1 MRFLATSALALV
13 LLVANAFATD
23 AHAQA
28 RPGSLYNPSRGPI
41 GLIQDKTARRVG
53 DLVTVVIS
61 ETADVSSEDSADTSK
76 STTLNYELT
85 NFDLE
90 PNAFSLLP
98 SLGANSSDTFSG
110 SSQVDK
116 RDSFEARLTAMVVD
130 VLPNGN
136 MVVSGRREL
145 RIENQV
151 KLIEFSGVVRR
162 YDIAS
167 TNTVSS
173 SLVADARV
181 SYVGMGP
188 GTQSTQRTGFGA
200 WVHGLLDWIWPF

>member
-1 MRFLATSALALV
+1 MRTITTLLATLLLAAVLGGDAL
-13 LLVANAFATD
+13 
-23 AHAQA
+23 AQA
-28 RPGSLYNPSRGPI
+28 RPGSIYNPSRGPV

-61 ETADVSSEDSADTSK
+61 EQADVSSEDSADTSK

-85 NFDLE
+85 NFDIDPE
-90 PNAFSLLP
+90 AFSLLP

-110 SSQVDK
+110 ASQVDK
-116 RDSFEARLTAMVVD
+116 RDSFEARITAMVVD

-145 RIENQV
+145 RIENQI

-167 TNTVSS
+167 ANTVPS
-173 SLVADARV
+173 SLVADARI

-188 GTQSTQRTGFGA
+188 ATQSTQRTGFGA
-200 WVHGLLDWIWPF
+200 WVHGVIDWLWPF

>member
-1 MRFLATSALALV
+1 MRSITTIVAIALLAALLGGD
-13 LLVANAFATD
+13 AF
-23 AHAQA
+23 AQA
-28 RPGSLYNPSRGPI
+28 RPGSIYNPSRGPV

-61 ETADVSSEDSADTSK
+61 EQADVSSEDSSDTSK

-85 NFDLE
+85 NFDIQ
-90 PNAFSLLP
+90 PDAFSLLP
-98 SLGANSSDTFSG
+98 SVGANSSDTFSG
-110 SSQVDK
+110 ASQVDK
-116 RDSFEARLTAMVVD
+116 RDSFEARITAMVVD

-167 TNTVSS
+167 ANTVSS

-181 SYVGMGP
+181 SYVGIGP
-188 GTQSTQRTGFGA
+188 ATRATQRTGFGG
-200 WVHGLLDWIWPF
+200 WVHSVLDWLWPF

>member
-1 MRFLATSALALV
+1 MRSTFLLIAACLAF
-13 LLVANAFATD
+13 VADGFASD
-23 AHAQA
+23 VAAQA

-61 ETADVSSEDSADTSK
+61 ETADVSSEDSSDTSK

-85 NFDLE
+85 NFDLD
-90 PNAFSLLP
+90 PDAFTLLP

-136 MVVSGRREL
+136 MVISGRREL

-162 YDIAS
+162 YDVAS

-173 SLVADARV
+173 ALVADARV

-188 GTQSTQRTGFGA
+188 ATRSTQRTGFGS
-200 WVHGLLDWIWPF
+200 WIHGVLDWIWPF

>member
-1 MRFLATSALALV
+1 MRSISIIAVALIGLFAD
-13 LLVANAFATD
+13 AFTRD
-23 AHAQA
+23 AVAQA

-61 ETADVSSEDSADTSK
+61 ETNDVSSEDSSDTSK

-85 NFDLE
+85 NFDIQ
-90 PNAFSLLP
+90 PDAFSLLP

-173 SLVADARV
+173 ALVADARI

-188 GTQSTQRTGFGA
+188 ATQATQRTGFGA
-200 WVHGLLDWIWPF
+200 WIHGVMDWLWPF